1 MCRFSFDCLTNVCTD
16 EPRQDDE
23 SYAQLTSWDNDST
36 TYDNFDDGTAC
47 SDADDPGSLVCQPR
61 QVCTLTFR
69 IEVLRYFQCTAY
81 PQEWKDTIHHSCSAI
96 FASADACQGIYR
108 SKMVTML
115 NKASS
120 SSFICRRTCEQI
132 GLKLR
137 FWL

>member
-81 PQEWKDTIHHSCSAI
+81 PQEWRILNITHVLP
-96 FASADACQGIYR
+96 FLQVR
-108 SKMVTML
+108 ML
-115 NKASS
+115 AKASIEARWS
-120 SSFICRRTCEQI
+120 LCSLRHLHQVSFVGE
-132 GLKLR
+132 LVNK
-137 FWL
+137 